1 MSLILQRLAGLEEVL
16 PLPDIDRHLSCPV
29 SKETEGAIKA
39 SILKV
44 GVFALLIIV
53 YKFGISF
60 SIFSFYILRAIS
72 ASYSSNLLKFIKI
85 ILLPE

>member
-16 PLPDIDRHLSCPV
+16 PLPDIDKYLSCSV

-44 GVFALLIIV
+44 GAFALLIIV
-53 YKFGISF
+53 YMFGTCF
-60 SIFSFYILRAIS
+60 FLYILCAGC
-72 ASYSSNLLKFIKI
+72 Y
-85 ILLPE
+85 